1 MEEDVMSLKEGLLEE
16 VAYHLEEIDK
26 LANGSKEQ
34 QVMVQDLKLL
44 VDALNTMNQAELNAM
59 NESERREIERIKNEK
74 LYELEKEKSK
84 LGWSRVAFE
93 MAKVM
98 LPTIVS
104 IAAYEHFQKRI
115 LEFEENGRINSTAG
129 RELHLPKFWK

>member
-1 MEEDVMSLKEGLLEE
+1 MEEDVVSLREGLLEE
-16 VAYHLEEIDK
+16 VAYHLEQID
-26 LANGSKEQ
+26 LLENGSKEQ
-34 QVMVQDLKLL
+34 QAMVQDLKLL

-84 LGWSRVAFE
+84 LGWQRVTFE

-98 LPTIVS
+98 LPIIVS
-104 IAAYEHFQKRI
+104 IAAYEHFQNRI
-115 LEFEENGRINSTAG
+115 IDFETNGRLTSTAA

>member
-1 MEEDVMSLKEGLLEE
+1 MDEDVVSLKEGLLEE
-16 VAYHLEEIDK
+16 VAYHLEQIDL

-34 QVMVQDLKLL
+34 QAMVQDLKLL

-93 MAKVM
+93 MTKVL
-98 LPTIVS
+98 LPTVVS
-104 IAAYEHFQKRI
+104 IAAYEHFQRRI